1 MNKKMNEKKNLGR
14 RGRTWLSPTLQ
25 RIQYQRIFFSLAPSI
40 VSELAF
46 TSQLTSSH
54 LYGTNSNSIFS
65 HEIETAAWRLL
76 ESRSVRTQKNKVD
89 CIQQTQRKLLRMHI
103 SLIFLA
109 LLDVQITN
117 QGSFNSLCIKK
128 LLLPSVPEELETFKS
143 PSAAFEIFI

>member
-1 MNKKMNEKKNLGR
+1 M
-14 RGRTWLSPTLQ
+14 TTY
-25 RIQYQRIFFSLAPSI
+25 ITTTI